1 MSEPICIWLRCTN
14 RVQLYSREYGIRVC
28 NRECLAL
35 YIQYKQNSHGEGND
49 DRFRDLWF
57 LHISL
62 LQQLF
67 YEKYHYGEGVTLEKL
82 KEELVYN
89 NKQISSMLLGGEQN
103 LLDGLNRYT
112 RKTIK
117 LFSHIVR
124 GDPITKEEDEWKM
137 GMTNLL
143 GVLELSGEV
152 KLMEAM
158 NDYSE
163 NLLELMKSIVENSHH
178 CIFRLLITSVSNLSN
193 LIRESVARVAPQEV
207 PTMMLRPENGRS
219 QSKK

>member
-1 MSEPICIWLRCTN
+1 
-14 RVQLYSREYGIRVC
+14 
-28 NRECLAL
+28 
-35 YIQYKQNSHGEGND
+35 
-49 DRFRDLWF
+49 
-57 LHISL
+57 
-62 LQQLF
+62 
-67 YEKYHYGEGVTLEKL
+67 
-82 KEELVYN
+82 
-89 NKQISSMLLGGEQN
+89 
-103 LLDGLNRYT
+103 
-112 RKTIK
+112 
-117 LFSHIVR
+117 
-124 GDPITKEEDEWKM
+124 M